1 MSYRFHFEVPLR
13 NLPMLLEGLA
23 QTWKITALSLLF
35 GLVLALVIVG
45 LRVSKV
51 KPLTIVTG
59 AYVELFRNTPAVVQ
73 LFLIYFG
80 LPTVGI
86 WLNPFT
92 AALIA
97 LTLNHGAYLT
107 EIIRSGIESVERTQW
122 EAAYS
127 LGLGFV
133 QVLRR
138 IVYPIALKAAYPAMC
153 NQFIIGLLWVSLV
166 SVISAKELVYQ
177 ASILNSLTFRA
188 FEIYITVGVLYVLN
202 VLAFTAF
209 LKIVGLVLFRQQ
221 IPALQRMQQRFHAY
235 VLQRHSRRKD
245 KGMIA

>member
-35 GLVLALVIVG
+35 GFVLALVVVG
-45 LRVSKV
+45 LRISKV
-51 KPLTIVTG
+51 KPLAIVAG
-59 AYVELFRNTPAVVQ
+59 VYVELFRNTPAVVQ

-80 LPTVGI
+80 LPVVGVQ
-86 WLNPFT
+86 LNPFT

-107 EIIRSGIESVERTQW
+107 EIIRSGIESVKHAQW

-127 LGLGFV
+127 LGLGFA
-133 QVLRR
+133 QVLRH
-138 IVYPIALKAAYPAMC
+138 IVYPIGLKAAYPAMC

-177 ASILNSLTFRA
+177 ASILNALTFRS

-202 VLAFTAF
+202 VLAFTAV
-209 LKIVGLVLFRQQ
+209 LKIVGLVAFRRQ
-221 IPALQRMQQRFHAY
+221 IPSLQRMQQRIHVY
-235 VLQRHSRRKD
+235 VLHRYSRRKD
-245 KGMIA
+245 KGMTA